1 VEIRELWQGCAREGE
16 VICLPFLCFDFTSFV
31 FCFELYIGGARI
43 QREDFSPKPYDFIG
57 SHSPLPIQQYDV
69 GVDGP

>member
-1 VEIRELWQGCAREGE
+1 MHGKVKSY
-16 VICLPFLCFDFTSFV
+16 VCLFFVLISPLFV

-69 GVDGP
+69 GVHGP